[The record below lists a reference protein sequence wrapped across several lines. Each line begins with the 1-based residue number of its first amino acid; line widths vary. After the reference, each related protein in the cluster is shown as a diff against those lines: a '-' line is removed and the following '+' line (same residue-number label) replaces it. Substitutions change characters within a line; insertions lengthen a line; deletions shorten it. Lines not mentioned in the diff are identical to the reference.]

1 MDAVAVEQGRAS
13 KGASARGSGPSGG
26 SSGAPKARLAGTLRA
41 GSRAALVVL
50 LAVLAQAC
58 ATGAGPEEVAE
69 RERIEKQAKAKYNL
83 GMGHLRRGRTEAG
96 LRELLKSAEMRPDDP
111 WTHLSLGEAYRRKG
125 RTEES
130 IHHLQKVLEL
140 EPDRVSTLNQTAR
153 LNLSGIHIQRG
164 EYAQAAELARG
175 LVEEPTFE
183 APWRGLTNLGWA
195 QYRLGQLDEAQRH
208 LEQAVQYNPR
218 YWPALLNLGILED
231 DRGRRLE
238 ALRLF
243 KEVLALEPGPYVE
256 AEVHYR
262 TAEIFI
268 ALGEQEKALP
278 HLVASAEVEPKG
290 TWSRKSEEYLELL
303 R

>member
-1 MDAVAVEQGRAS
+1 MEAVEQDRA
-13 KGASARGSGPSGG
+13 R
-26 SSGAPKARLAGTLRA
+26 SGAPAIRSRRSGSVSGAPRARLAGVLRA
-41 GSRAALVVL
+41 GTRVGLVVL
-50 LAVLAQAC
+50 LAVLGQAC
-58 ATGAGPEEVAE
+58 ATGGGPEAIAD
-69 RERIEKQAKAKYNL
+69 RERTEKQAKAKYNL
-83 GMGHLRRGRTEAG
+83 GVGHLRRGRTEAG
-96 LRELLKSAEMRPDDP
+96 LRELLRAAEMSPDDP
-111 WTHLSLGEAYRRKG
+111 WTHLALGEAYRRKS

-140 EPDRVSTLNQTAR
+140 EPDSVATLNQTAR

-164 EYAQAAELARG
+164 EYVQAAELARG
-175 LVEEPTFE
+175 LLAEATFE

-195 QYRLGQLDEAQRH
+195 EYRLGQVDEAKRH
-208 LEQAVQYNPR
+208 LEQAIQYNPR

-243 KEVLALEPGPYVE
+243 KEVLALEPSPFVE

-278 HLVASAEVEPKG
+278 HLMASAEVEPKG

>member
-1 MDAVAVEQGRAS
+1 MDAVTVEQGPARRLRV
-13 KGASARGSGPSGG
+13 GA
-26 SSGAPKARLAGTLRA
+26 RA
-41 GSRAALVVL
+41 GLVVL
-50 LAVLAQAC
+50 LAVLGQAC
-58 ATGAGPEEVAE
+58 ATGAGPEEIAE

-83 GMGHLRRGRTEAG
+83 GIDHLRRGRTEAG
-96 LRELLKSAEMRPDDP
+96 LRELLHAAEMRPDDP
-111 WTHLSLGEAYRRKG
+111 WTHLALGEAYRRKG

-130 IHHLQKVLEL
+130 IQHLQRVLGL
-140 EPDRVSTLNQTAR
+140 EPDPVSTLNQTAR

-164 EYAQAAELARG
+164 EYAQAADLARN

-195 QYRLGQLDEAQRH
+195 QYRLGEVDAAKRH
-208 LEQAVQYNPR
+208 LEQAIQYNPR

-243 KEVLALEPGPYVE
+243 KEVLALEPDPFVE
-256 AEVHYR
+256 AEAHYR
-262 TAEIFI
+262 AAEIFI

-290 TWSRKSEEYLELL
+290 TWSRRSEEYLELL